1 MIRKLQ
7 RFKPVLG
14 MCSQGQ
20 KKEGVNEGGLYLY
33 NNVFRDICDAKPHVI

>member
-1 MIRKLQ
+1 MEKLR

-20 KKEGVNEGGLYLY
+20 KKEGVNQGGIFLY
-33 NNVFRDICDAKPHVI
+33 NAIFRDLCDAKPHVI